1 MMGLKE
7 ELQED
12 LKQAVR
18 DKDETRKT
26 TLRLALAAI
35 KNAEI
40 AKGRELDDNE
50 LIAVISQQAKQRRES
65 IAQFAEGGRQ
75 DLVAQEEEELK
86 LLLEYLPRQLS
97 EEEIRTRASE
107 VIEQVKATSPAQMG
121 EVMRVLMPELK
132 GKADG
137 QVVSRIVRE
146 LLSETK

>member
-7 ELQED
+7 KLQED

-18 DKDETRKT
+18 DRDETRKT

-40 AKGRELDDNE
+40 AKGRELDNNE
-50 LIAVISQQAKQRRES
+50 LVAVISQQAKQRRES

-137 QVVSRIVRE
+137 QVANRIVRE
-146 LLSETK
+146 LLAETK